1 MMEVAL
7 DFANILVS
15 VDHGAAAPDRIRLAA
30 DLARRFDATLTG
42 AAAHK
47 VPVPLLVRDVYD
59 AVAQEEQN
67 IADTHRILDQAHALF
82 ERAAGTEI
90 RTGWREALAG
100 PITHLMERAREA
112 DLVVVGRRGSEDP
125 DPGPLGVP
133 AGPVLM
139 EAGRPVLVVP
149 PRIVPLTGSR
159 IVVAWKDGPEAR
171 RAVSAALPFI
181 RGAHHVCV
189 VAVGGDAQQAE
200 AEEVAGHLARHG
212 APATAQA
219 LKAASTACGAILD
232 FALREDTDLV
242 VMGAYGYSRLREWIF
257 GGVTR
262 EALDRAPVCCL
273 MCH

>member
-1 MMEVAL
+1 MDV
-7 DFANILVS
+7 ANILVS

-42 AAAHK
+42 AAAHT

-59 AVAQEEQN
+59 AVAQEERN
-67 IADTHRILDQAHALF
+67 IADTQRLLDQARALF
-82 ERAAGTEI
+82 ERAVGTQT

-100 PITHLMERAREA
+100 PITHLVERAREA
-112 DLVVVGRRGSEDP
+112 DLVVVGRLGSEDP
-125 DPGPLGVP
+125 DPGALGVP
-133 AGPVLM
+133 PGPVLM

-149 PRIVPLTGSR
+149 PRIVHLTGAR

-181 RGAHHVCV
+181 RGAGYVSV
-189 VAVGGDAQQAE
+189 VAVGGDAQRTGAE
-200 AEEVAGHLARHG
+200 DVAGHLARHG
-212 APATAQA
+212 AQVTAHA
-219 LKAASTACGAILD
+219 LEAGASACGAILD
-232 FALREDTDLV
+232 FARREDADLV
-242 VMGAYGYSRLREWIF
+242 VMGAYGYSRLREWLF